1 MENKKLKLK
10 YETRS
15 SNKQAKCSR
24 ARGRSE
30 PDNCRLHENRRYNP
44 IHCVG
49 EHVACTLWSKNI
61 YQGES
66 YCPQVYM
73 IRTISLRCCNS
84 VPNGEEERVF
94 PVINVPTNVKYNSN
108 VPTLVTTT
116 GDSAQRTAWHCSKR
130 LKLNCSQNQVHKA

>member
-44 IHCVG
+44 IHYEG
-49 EHVACTLWSKNI
+49 ELVAW
-61 YQGES
+61 
-66 YCPQVYM
+66 
-73 IRTISLRCCNS
+73 
-84 VPNGEEERVF
+84 
-94 PVINVPTNVKYNSN
+94 PTWNQLEK
-108 VPTLVTTT
+108 LEA
-116 GDSAQRTAWHCSKR
+116 AQA
-130 LKLNCSQNQVHKA
+130 A